1 MKKRLSCLFLVLV
14 LCLTLP
20 VTAFASENGS
30 NENFEFIPMT
40 MEEYVSNKAE
50 SLGISYDEADQLVVI
65 PFVIGTTYKVPNR

>member
-40 MEEYVSNKAE
+40 MEEYNT
-50 SLGISYDEADQLVVI
+50 YTRI